1 MHSLGLKIG
10 KYNEYAQKNS
20 PTRPQW
26 TSADFQF
33 SQQSYN
39 FDVAFGVPV
48 LCKPWS
54 DNVIIRSSIGN
65 RDYDFVYPLVL
76 PPDSSLAGDMKY
88 ICGVKSIGSTVWTIP
103 PAESQ
108 AQLYSMIYFSLPNET
123 ASYTALKSYVCTPDV
138 LSYESDPQLN
148 SASSNALTPS
158 NAKVVEFGNTT
169 SDFNTKINEK
179 LDWTKFISWD
189 YTQTEDYE
197 VRRGGARD
205 KYYMPSG
212 FNLPIAKLI
221 RILSYNPIWP
231 PLVNSTNISPTGYP
245 TYSYV
250 DKDSNIF
257 HVAGQKVVPTYWYY
271 NSAQPKDPAKPT
283 GPKGVYYEIDTRFLK
298 LLYNKR
304 NTVFENGAISTLLS
318 QTDMFEYLMS
328 LRSGQFRKSDNGNR
342 YFSDA
347 YSGLDVKIA

>member
-48 LCKPWS
+48 VYKPQPNNIAIVS
-54 DNVIIRSSIGN
+54 PVNN
-65 RDYDFVYPLVL
+65 HEYNYVYPLIL
-76 PPDSSLAGDMKY
+76 PPDSSLSGELQN

-103 PAESQ
+103 TAESQ
-108 AQLYSMIYFSLPNET
+108 AQLYSMLYFSLPNET

-138 LSYESDPQLN
+138 LSYEPDPQLS
-148 SASSNALTPS
+148 SAKSNGLTPS
-158 NAKVVEFGNTT
+158 TARVVEFGNTDT
-169 SDFNTKINEK
+169 NFSTKINEK

-189 YTQTEDYE
+189 YTQTDDYE
-197 VRRGGARD
+197 VLWGWTRD

-221 RILSYNPIWP
+221 WILSYNPIWP
-231 PLVNSTNISPTGYP
+231 PLINNTNISPTGYP

-250 DKDSNIF
+250 NKDDSMF
-257 HVAGQKVVPTYWYY
+257 HVAGQKVIPTYWYY
-271 NSAQPKDPAKPT
+271 NSAQPKDPAKPS

-304 NTVFENGAISTLLS
+304 NTVFENGATSTLLS
-318 QTDMFEYLMS
+318 
-328 LRSGQFRKSDNGNR
+328 
-342 YFSDA
+342 
-347 YSGLDVKIA
+347 